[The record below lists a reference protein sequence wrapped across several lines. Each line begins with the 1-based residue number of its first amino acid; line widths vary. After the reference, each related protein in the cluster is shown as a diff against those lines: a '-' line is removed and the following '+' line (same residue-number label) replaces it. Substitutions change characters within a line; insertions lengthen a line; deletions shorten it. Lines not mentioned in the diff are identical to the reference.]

1 MPKSLV
7 RPSRRTPPVS
17 LLAPLLASFWTPA
30 HWTLVGATAV
40 KYAAAQK
47 AVFIRRRQGPIG
59 AFVGGF
65 PKSMVAGLDYNDRI
79 GPVLLGLG
87 GAYLTHTTFVNGTHW
102 NFEVRLAY
110 RFTPRLEALWTH
122 FSNCKQ
128 ICGFDRSGPNLG
140 WEFLGI
146 GYRFS

>member
-1 MPKSLV
+1 MPRHLV
-7 RPSRRTPPVS
+7 RRPGRAPLVS
-17 LLAPLLASFWTPA
+17 LLTPLLTSFWTPT

-40 KYAAAQK
+40 KYAASQK
-47 AVFIRRRQGPIG
+47 AIFVRRRQGPVG
-59 AFVGGF
+59 VFVGGF
-65 PKSMVAGLDYNDRI
+65 QKSAVAGLDYNYRI

-87 GAYLTHTTFVNGTHW
+87 GAYLTHTTFVNGTNW
-102 NFEVRLAY
+102 NFELRLAY

-140 WEFLGI
+140 WEFLGL
-146 GYRFS
+146 GYRFR